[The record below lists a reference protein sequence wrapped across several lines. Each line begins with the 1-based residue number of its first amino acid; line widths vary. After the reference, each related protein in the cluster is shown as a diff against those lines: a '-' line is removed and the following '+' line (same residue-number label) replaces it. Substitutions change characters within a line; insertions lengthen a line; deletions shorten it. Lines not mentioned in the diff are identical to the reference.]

1 VLFFLPW
8 TLGDSISLHSFN
20 LSIFLSFVLIPTLIL
35 GHSHFSNLVFVSS
48 FAFFTLF
55 SFSRNTDPLCQFWLA
70 MLLIGMLRGMCEYMW
85 EKRDTQIDRQIER
98 YESDGFFSS
107 SQYGLVSI
115 NWILWIPEW
124 LALPFTASISLSR
137 RCFLCSTYL
146 FFVTIEMKS
155 RKSIHCF
162 NVCW

>member
-1 VLFFLPW
+1 MLFFLPW

-85 EKRDTQIDRQIER
+85 EKRDTQMERQIER
-98 YESDGFFSS
+98 YESEAFFPQVSMGLCLLTEFFGFRNDWLCLSLLQSVCHGDVFMFD
-107 SQYGLVSI
+107 LFLFCH
-115 NWILWIPEW
+115 NWNEI
-124 LALPFTASISLSR
+124 
-137 RCFLCSTYL
+137 
-146 FFVTIEMKS
+146 
-155 RKSIHCF
+155 
-162 NVCW
+162 